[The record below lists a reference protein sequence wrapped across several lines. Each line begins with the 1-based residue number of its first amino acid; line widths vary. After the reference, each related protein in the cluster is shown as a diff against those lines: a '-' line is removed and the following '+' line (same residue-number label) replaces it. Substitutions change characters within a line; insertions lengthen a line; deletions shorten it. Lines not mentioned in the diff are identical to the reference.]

1 MNKREDL
8 INMLNELESTKL
20 ILNNLKPSF
29 DLMPNI
35 NIFIKNVGLG

>member
-1 MNKREDL
+1 
-8 INMLNELESTKL
+8 MLNELESTKL

-35 NIFIKNVGLG
+35 NIFIKNVGLGADPADKNKL